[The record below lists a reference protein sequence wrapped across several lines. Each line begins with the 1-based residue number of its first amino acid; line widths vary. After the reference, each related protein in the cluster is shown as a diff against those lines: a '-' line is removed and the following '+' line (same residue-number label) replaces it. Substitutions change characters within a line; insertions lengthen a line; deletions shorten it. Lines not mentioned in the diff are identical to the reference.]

1 MTEVN
6 NEIKDKFQQAENL
19 RFSKK
24 FEEAIKIF
32 KEIIEK
38 ISDFNPALH
47 NIGVCYTSLNKLD
60 EAEKYYLKCLNLKA
74 VHFQTLN
81 NLAVFI

>member
-38 ISDFNPALH
+38 IPDFNPALH

-60 EAEKYYLKCLNLKA
+60 EAEKYYIKMFKFKSCSFSNIK
-74 VHFQTLN
+74 
-81 NLAVFI
+81 